1 MPNTGHITLCPYYV
15 NEREKTISCED
26 VGRRFRSKK
35 ERMDYMNQY
44 CDKDY
49 MQCKYAQ
56 ALEKLYEV
64 MEEKGEDHMLEF
76 FKQRNRAARVE
87 LKRTV
92 TQLGRQEAKTAKM
105 AEEIKELKAENM
117 ALKES
122 IEVIRKKN
130 KEMFGKWQGERAETK
145 AKEVELFRELQNL
158 TAIYEAYIVYLM
170 HQSGEMKLYLDEF
183 HKWHDDY
190 DYILKAEDDNKSF
203 IAEVKEKEDGDN
215 RSSGEIPDAGT
226 EKTEQ
231 TEESAETSGKERE

>member
-35 ERMDYMNQY
+35 ERMDYMEQY

-49 MQCKYAQ
+49 MCCKYAQ

-130 KEMFGKWQGERAETK
+130 KEMFGKWQNEKADIR
-145 AKEVELFRELQNL
+145 AKEENL
-158 TAIYEAYIVYLM
+158 LGEMTLLTKIYEGYVSYLL
-170 HQSGEMKLYLDEF
+170 HQSGELNLYLDEF
-183 HKWHDDY
+183 HDWVDTHDFK
-190 DYILKAEDDNKSF
+190 LKMASDKKSF

-215 RSSGEIPDAGT
+215 RSAAEVSEAGT
-226 EKTEQ
+226 GETEQ
-231 TEESAETSGKERE
+231 TEESAETSGKERK

>member
-35 ERMDYMNQY
+35 ERMDYMEQY

-92 TQLGRQEAKTAKM
+92 TQLGRQEAKTEKM

-122 IEVIRKKN
+122 IEAIRKKN
-130 KEMFGKWQGERAETK
+130 KEMFGKWQNEKATFRNREETM
-145 AKEVELFRELQNL
+145 LQEML
-158 TAIYEAYIVYLM
+158 AQATIYEGYVAYLM
-170 HQSGEMKLYLDEF
+170 EKSGSESFDLDEF
-183 HKWHDDY
+183 HKWTEGHEY
-190 DYILKAEDDNKSF
+190 RVEGDNEGNNFKVKVKEITDGNHRSA
-203 IAEVKEKEDGDN
+203 AEVSE
-215 RSSGEIPDAGT
+215 AGT
-226 EKTEQ
+226 GETEQ